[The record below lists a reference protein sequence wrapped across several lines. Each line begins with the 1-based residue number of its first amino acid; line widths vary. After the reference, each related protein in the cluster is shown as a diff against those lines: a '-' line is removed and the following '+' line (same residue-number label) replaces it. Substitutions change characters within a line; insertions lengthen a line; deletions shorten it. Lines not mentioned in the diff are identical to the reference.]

1 MKGDQNV
8 NCKMACCAMSN
19 VLGAITQPPNGN
31 LVNGSFGN
39 LVIET
44 STLHI
49 AQQAISQLTLGDHIA
64 APGKLLR

>member
-1 MKGDQNV
+1 MKGDRNV
-8 NCKMACCAMSN
+8 NCEMACCAMCN
-19 VLGAITQPPNGN
+19 VLGAITEPPNGN